1 MRKFLEKMAV
11 EFRRH
16 DGNAVD
22 FALNHSA
29 YTSTHAL
36 GVVIRVGDDHFVAAM
51 DGGKLETLHQ
61 LGKKRVDDI
70 RDDQREHLAASGN
83 QRSRLA
89 IGIITK
95 LADGASHFLRRTRAD
110 QFALING

>member
-29 YTSTHAL
+29 HTPPHAL

-61 LGKKRVDDI
+61 LREKRVDYV
-70 RDDQREHLAASGN
+70 RDDQTEHLRASGN
-83 QRSRLA
+83 QTPRLGIRIVAQLSNGPLHLLRS
-89 IGIITK
+89 
-95 LADGASHFLRRTRAD
+95 SWP
-110 QFALING
+110 NE